1 MGENVT
7 VAVLDTG
14 IYNHPDF
21 GERIIKYKDFV
32 NGKTAIYDDEGHG
45 THVTGIL
52 AGDGKMSN
60 GFFKGIAPKSDIV
73 SLKVLDK
80 RGIGK
85 EFGGLLIMER
95 NIT

>member
-1 MGENVT
+1 MT

-52 AGDGKMSN
+52 AGDGK
-60 GFFKGIAPKSDIV
+60 IV
-73 SLKVLDK
+73 
-80 RGIGK
+80 
-85 EFGGLLIMER
+85 
-95 NIT
+95 